1 MAISTLNAQPAFVAG
16 EGSGGTEVTSGG
28 YKYHTFTSSGTF
40 TVNAP
45 GTFEV
50 LVVAGG
56 GAGGYRLA
64 GLVSNFGGGGAGGA
78 INDTVYLPTGN
89 HTVVVGAGG
98 AVDNTPNGDHSSL
111 GTYLTA
117 FGGGKG
123 AGYQTGTPTAPDV
136 AISLSGYNG
145 GSGGGG
151 RSTTSADRTYIGYG
165 VANQGNDGGYGH
177 SGTTSSD
184 GGGGGGGA
192 GADGAAGTATIGGDG
207 GDGINLSAW
216 ATATSTGDSGY
227 YAGGGG
233 GARYA
238 ANAGSGGLGG
248 GGKGDDRGS
257 GSASTSGSA
266 NTGGGGG
273 GSYSTLTPGTGGSG
287 IVIIRYA
294 V

>member
-40 TVNAP
+40 TVNVP

-56 GAGGYRLA
+56 GAGGYRDA
-64 GLVSNFGGGGAGGA
+64 GLAANFGGGGAGGA
-78 INDTVYLPTGN
+78 INDTIYLSAGS
-89 HTVVVGAGG
+89 HAVVVGGG
-98 AVDNTPNGDHSSL
+98 CAIDNTPNGGHSSV
-111 GTYLTA
+111 GTYLTS
-117 FGGGKG
+117 FGGGRG
-123 AGYQTGTPTAPDV
+123 AGYQNGTPVSPEV

-145 GSGGGG
+145 GSGGGAF
-151 RSTTSADRTYIGYG
+151 SSSAYYHSVGIGID
-165 VANQGNDGGYGH
+165 NQGNDGGYGH
-177 SGTTSSD
+177 TNSGNSTF

-192 GADGAAGTATIGGDG
+192 GAVGGVGTTSVGGDG
-207 GDGINLSAW
+207 GDGIYLPTW

-238 ANAGSGGLGG
+238 GSAGTGGAGG
-248 GGKGDDRGS
+248 GGKGDDRADGS
-257 GSASTSGSA
+257 GPTSGTD

-273 GSYSTLTPGTGGSG
+273 GSYSSLDPGQGGSG